1 MRTRKL
7 IFASVI
13 IVSLMSSQVFGQATV
28 EKKEDT
34 QTKQTKK
41 IDSTKPKPADK
52 ASTKNVPSK
61 KYSKYKKKKD
71 VPEVPLAN
79 SRITFEKTV
88 FDFGMVP
95 PGNKVTYNFQV
106 SNTGPDTLNIT
117 KIKAG

>member
-13 IVSLMSSQVFGQATV
+13 PVLLMSSQAFSQATV
-28 EKKEDT
+28 EKKEKIPP
-34 QTKQTKK
+34 KQTKK
-41 IDSTKPKPADK
+41 IDSTKPKP
-52 ASTKNVPSK
+52 SE
-61 KYSKYKKKKD
+61 KYSEHKKKKD
-71 VPEVPLAN
+71 VPEVPLTNA
-79 SRITFEKTV
+79 RITFENTV

-95 PGNKVTYNFQV
+95 PGNRVSYNFQV